1 VTRRLSNGMKK
12 LLCGLLLAGAG
23 MGHAG
28 SYDDFFRAV
37 RQDNFAKIQEL
48 LSRGFDAN
56 TPDPKGQSAL
66 GIALSEETLQAAK
79 TLIDW
84 HQTDVNK
91 LNAAD
96 ESPLMLAALKGHL
109 DLAEMLVKKGADI
122 NKTGWAPLHY
132 AASGGHLPIIKL
144 LLENSAYIDAES
156 PNGTTPLM
164 MAAMYGT
171 PAAVNL
177 LLEEGAD
184 ATLKNEQGLTALQFA
199 QRASRPDSTEAIA
212 AFLRSKLPAG
222 QW

>member
-1 VTRRLSNGMKK
+1 MTRRLSNSMKK
-12 LLCGLLLAGAG
+12 LLCGLVLVGVSLA
-23 MGHAG
+23 HAG

-37 RQDNFAKIQEL
+37 RQDNPAKIREL
-48 LSRGFDAN
+48 LNRGFDAN
-56 TPDPKGQSAL
+56 TTDAKGQNGLS
-66 GIALSEETLQAAK
+66 IALSEETLQVARV
-79 TLIDW
+79 LIDW
-84 HQTDVNK
+84 FQTDINK

-109 DLAEMLVKKGADI
+109 DLAERLVKKGADV
-122 NKTGWAPLHY
+122 NKTGWTPLHY
-132 AASGGHLPIIKL
+132 AASGGHLPIIQL
-144 LLENSAYIDAES
+144 LLENDAYIDAES

-199 QRASRPDSTEAIA
+199 QRGKRPDSIEAIA
-212 AFLRSKLPAG
+212 AFFRSKRPAG